1 MFTSRFRAGVCLGV
15 TLLSTMGCG
24 GNDCG
29 VSGLNVVPAT
39 ATADHT
45 AAAPGNGQT
54 FSASLQFK
62 NKSGCVAI
70 TAALVNSNWTASDP
84 SVHLSSSPTSLMTAP
99 CTAAVTKPATLTAPS
114 ADCKI
119 LSRPA
124 SFTCHST
131 TSAGT

>member
-1 MFTSRFRAGVCLGV
+1 MFTSRFLAGVCLGV

-70 TAALVNSNWTASDP
+70 TAAFVNSNWRGSEP
-84 SVHLSSSPTSLMTAP
+84 SIPLSSSPAP
-99 CTAAVTKPATLTAPS
+99 LLAAP
-114 ADCKI
+114 
-119 LSRPA
+119 
-124 SFTCHST
+124 
-131 TSAGT
+131 